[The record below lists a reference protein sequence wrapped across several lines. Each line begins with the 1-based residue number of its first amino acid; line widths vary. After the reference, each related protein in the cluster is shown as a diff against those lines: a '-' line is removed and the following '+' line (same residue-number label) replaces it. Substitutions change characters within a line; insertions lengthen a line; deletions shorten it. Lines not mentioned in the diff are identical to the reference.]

1 MCYITQCD
9 LTTNEMGLTSLLLL
23 PCGVCLSSRVPWFQ
37 HVDRITWHRTLS
49 SPGIFQWAAFVCVHV
64 EVFISALV
72 CSGVLNMRLLHF
84 GAWKFNLDDW

>member
-1 MCYITQCD
+1 M
-9 LTTNEMGLTSLLLL
+9 LTGLRCT
-23 PCGVCLSSRVPWFQ
+23 VP
-37 HVDRITWHRTLS
+37 S
-49 SPGIFQWAAFVCVHV
+49 SPGIFQWAVFVCVHV